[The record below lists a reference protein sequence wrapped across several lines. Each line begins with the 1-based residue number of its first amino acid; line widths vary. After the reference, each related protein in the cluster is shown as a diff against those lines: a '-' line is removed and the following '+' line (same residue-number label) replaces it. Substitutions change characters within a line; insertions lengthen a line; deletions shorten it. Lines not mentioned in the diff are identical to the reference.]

1 MDGGVLHGSDTTR
14 KVFFIIIILPMI
26 LSLQVLFQG
35 TPRAQT
41 VELHGLRTLSPVDV
55 KIRHPTFPCPPPVGG
70 I

>member
-1 MDGGVLHGSDTTR
+1 MDGGVLHGLTQPGR
-14 KVFFIIIILPMI
+14 VFFFIILPMI

-41 VELHGLRTLSPVDV
+41 VELHGLCTLSPVDV
-55 KIRHPTFPCPPPVGG
+55 KIRHSTFPCPPPVGG